1 MLVKASGIMSQ
12 TEAQDEGF
20 NVSIEIEPASP
31 NGRNVFRNPTY
42 DAEGVTNDSV
52 SNVTGVLNGMQ
63 QQTDEGLQRPQGDSE
78 WEAWGY
84 DLPTQS
90 IPLNPA
96 FSRRDNLGTFVP
108 FQQAAA
114 SPAPMSSRVLG
125 FQTNLPASRP
135 VLSPLF
141 GIPRTAVR
149 MPVRPAHLPVPSAPL
164 TGVPVN
170 VSSFMT
176 NVPHTG
182 IMQLS
187 GNINHPIAASGT
199 TVVHVP
205 LATGGTMP
213 ISLPISTILSSI
225 APTVQSVS
233 ATQGTATQSTAQVS
247 APPPP
252 PPPGG
257 GPPYSGPPGGGGW
270 PPNPPGGSSSGPPWF
285 SGIPGSWGMV
295 NSNPYGYSG
304 YPFINFNSPS
314 QRLTPKLEPLKL
326 NDNNWVIWSRYV
338 HAMLIEMGVE
348 YCILHDMRG
357 NLDDYKAQSIITQ
370 SCTEEYQIQISDHLS
385 AYSMWDYLMALFV
398 TKANGKIIS
407 LQEES
412 RNFKMYIRE
421 KPSSYV
427 LRARKIANTIKS
439 LGHEFSDL
447 SLCTMLLNGLPEE
460 YNIHKQVQQSIIV
473 SNPDVNMLQHS
484 LELAYMQIQTPPPKN
499 NTFNQKP
506 SPGKGY
512 NPKYKTPNSPNSN
525 AVEKGVNHGGG
536 GQSGKTAFQQIGRP
550 LPFCRYCKQ
559 DGHSIETCPKLEG
572 KRVSFA
578 SPPKQSHCTQL
589 YTVCSEPS
597 ISGWLID
604 SGSTDHI
611 SPESENMLNY
621 VKYEK
626 PDILIVANGGREEII
641 GEGTVQVFLETGNS
655 LYLYNVKHVPSA
667 KKRLLSVGKA
677 YYDGLDVHINGIHCH
692 LTDSNGDLVGVA
704 EHVYPY
710 QWLTDLSIE
719 NSVPLPVSNEMTQ
732 CNHTKVDVDLVNIW
746 HQRFGHLSA
755 QNLQRLSREK
765 MVEGLKLPSGD
776 LSKCIGHQGTCDAC
790 LHGRQTA
797 SPFKSTQNTCSKPLE
812 VIHMDL
818 MGPID
823 PETPEGYK
831 YALVI
836 LDEFTEYSFVVLIKS
851 KSDAAKEATYILTAL
866 QNQQDCK
873 VQFIRTD
880 NGTEFN
886 GLFKFCREHGAVHQ
900 KTAPYAHQ
908 QNGKIERLNRTL
920 QEKARCLLAA
930 SGLSSEH
937 WGEALLTSNY
947 VRNMSPVKHL
957 SKTPF
962 EMMHGKAPNVSHLR
976 IFGSRCFLLL
986 PKSKRGG
993 KFEPVSAEGIFVGY
1007 DGLSKNYKVLVDGKI
1022 DVYCREY
1029 VKFSETSVHDLPE
1042 ALAEDDDDDSCP
1054 SLVSVSD
1061 SDSEDGYSDDGDT
1074 SEQMPNVSS
1083 ALDIPEISLELDQ
1096 DTLVSA
1102 GEQTGKDQ
1110 DHSGLDSSGTKHG
1123 ENAAAGS
1130 TDALYPEPCY
1140 TSAAS
1145 PRPLKGVT
1153 QVTNHEMS
1161 GGSVPDPQLEPG
1173 IDQDVVPKPP
1183 AGGFSSKYPVRNRK
1197 NAETHPWWSGAH
1209 TTETQTSFLGYVQVQ
1224 KDTVYVEPVTYF
1236 QAINSPEAEKW
1247 LDAMKDEM
1255 KSLSALCTWTYVEV
1269 SDAQR
1274 KRALPVKWVYK
1285 IKLTETG
1292 EVDRFK
1298 ARLVAKGFKQIYGI
1312 DYTEVYAPVSKHT
1325 TLRYLLAKAVNRD
1338 MHVHQMDVSTA
1349 FLHGKLAEE
1358 IYVQQPEGF
1367 HVGGPNTVCKL
1378 HKALYGLKQAP
1389 KAWYDTISH
1398 VLVSSGFTISDAD
1411 PSLFILNKSEG
1422 SVAYLLLYVDDI
1434 LLLSQSMSVITEVK
1448 SLLSSHFSIKD
1459 LGEAK
1464 HFLGMQIKQERDAN
1478 GALLSITLSNE
1489 KLISDMLESFDLKG
1503 DKPKSTPLDRSMKLK
1518 KAEGKPL
1525 PQNNRYRELV
1535 GGVLYLSNT
1544 TRPDIAYSAS
1554 LLARFSN
1561 SPTTIHWGAGIHL
1574 LQYLSGTKE
1583 LGLKWERSK
1592 GGIIG
1597 YVDSDFAGDLDGYRS
1612 TSGFIFL
1619 SDGTAISWGS
1629 KLQKLAALSTVEAEF
1644 IAMSTGV
1651 QEALWLSKLVQDVGE
1666 DLGAAIILSDNTGAL
1681 ANIRGIPIS
1690 PRTKHIGVRYHRVRG
1705 EVVKGNINPQYIHT
1719 SENVADMFTK
1729 ILPKA
1734 SFVKFREMAGMK

>member
-1 MLVKASGIMSQ
+1 MSQ
-12 TEAQDEGF
+12 AAHQDEGF
-20 NVSIEIEPASP
+20 NVSIEIEPANPVGS
-31 NGRNVFRNPTY
+31 NVLRNPIFDT
-42 DAEGVTNDSV
+42 DAVTDDSV
-52 SNVTGVLNGMQ
+52 SHVTGAPTGMQ
-63 QQTDEGLQRPQGDSE
+63 QQADEGIPQGNSDS
-78 WEAWGY
+78 EAWGY
-84 DLPTQS
+84 YHDIHT
-90 IPLNPA
+90 NPA
-96 FSRRDNLGTFVP
+96 FLPRDNLGIFVP
-108 FQQAAA
+108 SQPAAV
-114 SPAPMSSRVLG
+114 SPAPVFSRGLG
-125 FQTNLPASRP
+125 FPMHMPASRP
-135 VLSPLF
+135 VSSPLF
-141 GIPRTAVR
+141 GIPRAASR
-149 MPVRPAHLPVPSAPL
+149 MSVGPTQVPIPSAPQP
-164 TGVPVN
+164 GAPGN
-170 VSSFMT
+170 VSSVRPH
-176 NVPHTG
+176 VPHTG

-187 GNINHPIAASGT
+187 GNINQSSAVLGT

-205 LATGGTMP
+205 LATGGSMP
-213 ISLPISTILSSI
+213 ISLPISTILSSM
-225 APTVQSVS
+225 APVVHSGN
-233 ATQGTATQSTAQVS
+233 ATQGTSPESVAQAS

-270 PPNPPGGSSSGPPWF
+270 PPNPPGGPFSGPPWF
-285 SGIPGSWGMV
+285 SGVPGSWGMV
-295 NSNPYGYSG
+295 NTSPFGYNG
-304 YPFINFNSPS
+304 YPFMQYKPPS

-348 YCILHDMRG
+348 YCILADMRG
-357 NLDDYKAQSIITQ
+357 QLDDYKAQSIITQ
-370 SCTEEYQIQISDHLS
+370 SCSEEYQIQISDHLS
-385 AYSMWDYLMALFV
+385 AYSMWEYLMALFV
-398 TKANGKIIS
+398 TKANGKLIS

-412 RNFKMYIRE
+412 RTFKMQLNE
-421 KPSSYV
+421 KPSAYV

-447 SLCTMLLNGLPEE
+447 SVCTMLLNGLPEE
-460 YNIHKQVQQSIIV
+460 YEIHKQVQQSIIV
-473 SNPDVNMLQHS
+473 SNPDVNLLQHS
-484 LELAYMQIQTPPPKN
+484 LELAHMQIVNKKLLSSTPKN
-499 NTFNQKP
+499 NTPNQKTL
-506 SPGKGY
+506 SGQGY
-512 NPKYKTPNSPNSN
+512 HPKSKTPNSNN
-525 AVEKGVNHGGG
+525 VEKGIEQGVG
-536 GQSGKTAFQQIGRP
+536 GQSGRTAFQQIGRP
-550 LPFCRYCKQ
+550 LPFCKYCKQ
-559 DGHSIETCPKLEG
+559 DGHSIEICPKLEG

-578 SPPKQSHCTQL
+578 PTTKQSHCTHL
-589 YTVCSEPS
+589 YSVCSEPS
-597 ISGWLID
+597 IAGWLID

-611 SPESENMLNY
+611 SPDCDNMIDY
-621 VKYEK
+621 VKYDT
-626 PDILIVANGGREEII
+626 PDTLIVANGGREEII
-641 GEGTVQVFLETGNS
+641 GEGTVQIFLTTGNS
-655 LYLYNVKHVPSA
+655 LFLYNVKHVPSA

-677 YYDGLDVHINGIHCH
+677 YYDGLDIHISGSHCH
-692 LTDSNGDLVGVA
+692 LTDSNGDLVAIA
-704 EHVYPY
+704 EHVYPF
-710 QWLTDLSIE
+710 QWLTDLSIQ
-719 NSVPLPVSNEMTQ
+719 NHVSLPVSSDKTQ
-732 CNHTKVDVDLVNIW
+732 SNHSQVEKDMVDIW
-746 HQRFGHLSA
+746 HQRFCHLSA
-755 QNLQRLSREK
+755 HNLQRLCREEL
-765 MVEGLKLPSGD
+765 VEGLKLPSGD

-790 LHGRQTA
+790 MHGKQTA
-797 SPFKSTQNTCSKPLE
+797 SPFKSTHNTCSKPLE

-823 PETPEGYK
+823 PETPEGHK

-836 LDEFTEYSFVVLIKS
+836 LDEYTEYSFVVLIKS
-851 KSDAAKEATYILTAL
+851 KSEAAKEATYILTAL

-886 GLFKFCREHGAVHQ
+886 GLYKFCREHGAVHQ

-930 SGLSSEH
+930 SGLSSDY

-957 SKTPF
+957 PKTPF
-962 EMMHGKAPNVSHLR
+962 EMMHSKAPNVSHLR
-976 IFGSRCFLLL
+976 VFGSKCFLLL

-993 KFEPVSAEGIFVGY
+993 KFESVSAEGIFVGY
-1007 DGLSKNYKVLVDGKI
+1007 DGLSKNYKVLVDGSV

-1029 VKFSETSVHDLPE
+1029 VKFSEHPVNDLPE
-1042 ALAEDDDDDSCP
+1042 ALLEDDDDDDLP
-1054 SLVSVSD
+1054 SLGSVSD
-1061 SDSEDGYSDDGDT
+1061 SDSEDDYSGDDDA
-1074 SEQMPNVSS
+1074 EQLPDVSPQ
-1083 ALDIPEISLELDQ
+1083 LDNIGLSLNLDQ
-1096 DTLVSA
+1096 DISIDSA
-1102 GEQTGKDQ
+1102 GEPMREDQ
-1110 DHSGLDSSGTKHG
+1110 DLSGLDSSGTKHG
-1123 ENAAAGS
+1123 KVAAAGS
-1130 TDALYPEPCY
+1130 MDTVAPEPCS

-1145 PRPLKGVT
+1145 PRPFEGVT
-1153 QVTNHEMS
+1153 QETDHDLS
-1161 GGSVPDPQLEPG
+1161 GGTVPDPQLEPG
-1173 IDQDVVPKPP
+1173 LDQDVLSKPP

-1197 NAETHPWWSGAH
+1197 QTGTHPWWSSAH
-1209 TTETQTSFLGYVQVQ
+1209 TAETETPFLGYVQIQ
-1224 KDTVYVEPVTYF
+1224 KDTIFVEPATYF
-1236 QAINSPEAEKW
+1236 QAIHSPEADKW

-1255 KSLSALCTWTYVEV
+1255 KSLTALGTWTYVEV
-1269 SDAQR
+1269 SDSQR

-1325 TLRYLLAKAVNRD
+1325 TLRFLLAKAVNRN

-1349 FLHGKLAEE
+1349 FLHGKLAED

-1389 KAWYDTISH
+1389 KAWYDTISQ

-1411 PSLFILNKSEG
+1411 PSLFILNKAEG
-1422 SVAYLLLYVDDI
+1422 SVVYLLLYVDDI
-1434 LLLSQSMSVITEVK
+1434 LLLSKGMPDITDVK

-1464 HFLGMQIKQERDAN
+1464 HFLGMQIRQERDAN
-1478 GALLSITLSNE
+1478 GVLLSITLSNE
-1489 KLISDMLESFDLKG
+1489 KLINDILESFDLTK
-1503 DKPKSTPLDRSMKLK
+1503 DKPKSTPLNKSMKLK
-1518 KAEGKPL
+1518 KGEGKPL
-1525 PQNNRYRELV
+1525 PEHNRYRELV

-1561 SPTTIHWGAGIHL
+1561 SPTTIHWGAGMHL
-1574 LQYLSGTKE
+1574 LQYLSGTKD
-1583 LGLKWERSK
+1583 LGLKWEKSK
-1592 GGIIG
+1592 GGILG

-1612 TSGFIFL
+1612 TTGFVFL
-1619 SDGTAISWGS
+1619 SDGTAVSWGS

-1644 IAMSTGV
+1644 IAMSAGV

-1666 DLGAAIILSDNTGAL
+1666 DLGAAVILSDNTGAL